1 MLRIPRQWVVVL
13 ALGFPLLALGE
24 AKLQGEPTAGF
35 QGRGPGGFTL
45 EGTTHELRL
54 EDTGTTLKIT
64 VPLGQLTTGISL
76 RDKHMKEKY
85 LEVGRFPELVLEV
98 PWASVKLPADGQKLE
113 GAATGKVTL
122 HGQTRDVPIRY
133 ALARTGT
140 RYQVTGHAAI
150 NLKDFGVEVP
160 SYFGV
165 TVQPDID
172 ARASFAAD
180 RP

>member
-1 MLRIPRQWVVVL
+1 MVRPARRWMV
-13 ALGFPLLALGE
+13 LLALWIPLLGLAE
-24 AKLQGEPTAGF
+24 AKLSGAPTAGF

-45 EGTTHELRL
+45 EGTTGVLKL
-54 EDTGTTLKIT
+54 QDDGTTLKIT
-64 VPLGQLTTGISL
+64 VPLGQLTTGIAL

-85 LEVGRFPELVLEV
+85 LEVGKFPELVLEV
-98 PWASVKLPADGQKLE
+98 PWAAVKLPQDGQRLE
-113 GAATGKVTL
+113 GSGTGKVTL
-122 HGQTRDVPIRY
+122 HGQTREVPIRY
-133 ALARTGT
+133 ALQRTGT

-150 NLKDFGVEVP
+150 NLKDFGIEVP

-172 ARASFAAD
+172 ARATFTAD